1 MKKTLLAAT
10 LLAGFAGVAHA
21 QSTVTLYGLVD
32 AGFVNEKIEG
42 QKARNA
48 LDSGLAGQ
56 SRWGI
61 RGSEDLG
68 NGLKAIFT
76 LESGYTVDDGQSTQ
90 SRLFGRYAFVGLESA
105 SAGRVTLGRTTNLGF
120 LWGAGIANPFGLS
133 YGRAAITSIF
143 AYGQGDFGAGA
154 RVNNSAY
161 YYSPSI
167 AGFQGAVGYSFASG
181 SASTV
186 AGTTLGLGEQEVAG
200 NSNNTRLIDAAVKY
214 ENGPLKA
221 FVNYT
226 QTNLSD
232 SVKAFNGGA
241 NPKQAMAAATWDF
254 GVVAVYGGYSTL
266 RNPLNN
272 VFSYGTGATAPVNNF
287 ASLYQKDN
295 QYTIGLSAPIGAGKL
310 MASYSKTSAS
320 KVDGYAVGYVY
331 DLSKRTNV
339 YAFFNSFDARQFVT
353 QSNYTDLSRRQLA
366 FGLQHKF

>member
-1 MKKTLLAAT
+1 MKKTLLAAA

-21 QSTVTLYGLVD
+21 QSSVTLYGLVD

-42 QKARNA
+42 QKSRNA
-48 LDSGLAGQ
+48 IDSGLAGQ

-90 SRLFGRYAFVGLESA
+90 GRLFGRYAFVGLESA
-105 SAGRVTLGRTTNLGF
+105 TAGRLTLGRTTNLGF
-120 LWGAGIANPFGLS
+120 LWGAGIVNPFGLS

-143 AYGQGDFGAGA
+143 AYGQGDFGAGS

-161 YYSPSI
+161 YYSPSFS
-167 AGFQGAVGYSFASG
+167 GFQGAVGYSFASG
-181 SASTV
+181 
-186 AGTTLGLGEQEVAG
+186 TLNGGAEQEVAG
-200 NSNNTRLIDAAVKY
+200 NSNNNRLIDAAVKY

-221 FVNYT
+221 IVNYSYS
-226 QTNLSD
+226 NLSD
-232 SVKAFNGGA
+232 AGKALNAGA
-241 NPKQAMAAATWDF
+241 KPKQLLAGLTWDF
-254 GVVAVYGGYSTL
+254 GVVAVYGGYSNL

-272 VFSYGTGATAPVNNF
+272 VFSYGAGITNNY
-287 ASLYQKDN
+287 ANLYDKDN
-295 QYTIGLSAPIGAGKL
+295 QYTLGLSAPFGAGKF
-310 MASYSKTSAS
+310 MASYTKTSTS
-320 KVDGYAVGYVY
+320 KVDGYSVGYVY

-339 YAFFNSFDARQFVT
+339 YAFFNDFDARQFVT
-353 QSNYTDLSRRQLA
+353 KTNYTDLSRRQLA